1 MGYYQQILA
10 AARKQDPDMLP
21 EGTRY
26 SIDEWVTGRARWS
39 AVSQMAY
46 EGDKDGVA
54 FLTGHGASIHYL
66 AVGVASNLRSTLAD
80 IQRLIRKGANKHWA
94 VEAAARAGRFDV
106 VNWLMAQGADRVWLL
121 LGLGQGGHFEAA
133 KLYCDHPNYRVK
145 SLMIRSYFEGLAM
158 GGHTQKL
165 IDCFTPGHSDY
176 RSYYLFGYEY
186 WERLRAVV
194 SGFALND
201 NSCASRA
208 FLDAIVIPRSFDR
221 RSGYI
226 ALCQGVGCGLLLG
239 GRPVDYDAIN
249 RSIPHTA
256 RAKLLGYGPIP
267 DGIYPSNAKHGVV
280 VGASGHVDQ
289 VDVDRLLANEDFI
302 RHMLVT
308 SVLNG
313 HDPERLCGDRWR
325 ENSWL
330 RVLREAML
338 GHVDPAIHDLCHT
351 PVKDELYQ
359 KISHC
364 VEGGLIEVL
373 EGFFDQPQARR
384 ISMTYLL
391 PLHQLSSPAT
401 SVRWIALG
409 PSRGLSERCDA
420 VLDALDPLPRSRQEN
435 VPLPIRLFDKEQVM
449 AYASLK
455 DGITIHPNHGSWMER
470 MMGVTYRPT
479 RQLAVAA
486 SIDSGAL
493 FFLAHR
499 VWLVSILWSPKRDAK
514 DKRFGSLMDFA
525 STDREGDESK
535 VVAYQKP
542 LLASLPIELWDNI
555 FSHLL
560 GSVGIDLESQ
570 SVTQRLGQCAHVISI
585 KRSEHCNRIFK
596 LGEAPP
602 IVQTAE
608 KLAL

>member
-1 MGYYQQILA
+1 MGHYQDILA
-10 AARKQDPDMLP
+10 AARKQDAGMLP
-21 EGTRY
+21 EGVRY
-26 SIDEWVTGRARWS
+26 SIDEWETGRARWS

-46 EGDKDGVA
+46 EGHKDGVA
-54 FLTGHGASIHYL
+54 FLSDHGASIHYL
-66 AVGVASNLRSTLAD
+66 AVGVASNPRSTLAG
-80 IQRLIRKGANKHWA
+80 IQRLIRKGANKHW
-94 VEAAARAGRFDV
+94 VLEAAARAGRFDV

-121 LGLGQGGHFEAA
+121 LGLGQGGYFEAA
-133 KLYCDHPNYRVK
+133 KLYCDEPNYRVK

-186 WERLRAVV
+186 WERLRAIV

-201 NSCASRA
+201 NSCASHA
-208 FLDAIVIPRSFDR
+208 FLDAIVIPRSFNR
-221 RSGYI
+221 RSGFI
-226 ALCQGVGCGLLLG
+226 ALCQGIGCGLLLG
-239 GRPVDYDAIN
+239 GRLADYDAIN

-267 DGIYPSNAKHGVV
+267 DGIYPSNANQGVV
-280 VGASGHVDQ
+280 VGASGHIDQ
-289 VDVDRLLANEDFI
+289 MDFDRLLANEDFI
-302 RHMLVT
+302 RQMLVT

-338 GHVDPAIHDLCHT
+338 GHVDPAIQDLCHT
-351 PVKDELYQ
+351 PVKGELYE

-373 EGFFDQPQARR
+373 EGFFDQPQARG
-384 ISMTYLL
+384 ISMIGFLTVHKLT
-391 PLHQLSSPAT
+391 SPAT

-409 PSRGLSERCDA
+409 PSKGLSDRCDA
-420 VLDALDPLPRSRQEN
+420 VLDELDPLPRSRHEN
-435 VPLPIRLFDKEQVM
+435 APLPIRLFDKEHVR

-455 DGITIHPNHGSWMER
+455 DGITIHPKHGSWMER
-470 MMGVTYRPT
+470 MMGVTYRPA

-493 FFLAHR
+493 FFLSHR
-499 VWLVSILWSPKRDAK
+499 VWLASILWSRKRDAE
-514 DKRFGSLMDFA
+514 DKRFGSLMDFT

-555 FSHLL
+555 FLHLL
-560 GSVGIDLESQ
+560 GSMGVHLEKREI
-570 SVTQRLGQCAHVISI
+570 TAYLGECAHVMSI
-585 KRSEHCNRIFK
+585 KRSEHRNRIFK

-602 IVQTAE
+602 IVQMAE